1 MTSFTVCIPA
11 AGAGT
16 RMHSSVPKQY
26 LPLCGRPVLLHTL
39 DVFEAMA
46 GCTHIV
52 IATDD
57 RETLLPMLATAE
69 LSTQVTVVQG
79 GALRQ
84 DSVAHALAAVVDVDT
99 VVLVH
104 DAARPCVRAEDVQAV
119 ADAVAEYGAALLAV
133 PARDTLKEVRGGL
146 VQGTIDRSVVWQA
159 QTPQGARAGLFRRAF
174 AQLRARGQV
183 TDDVALIEAL
193 GEPVH
198 VVQGSAGN
206 IKITAPEDVPLAE
219 AVLRAAGRGN
229 CE

>member
-1 MTSFTVCIPA
+1 MTPFTVCIPA

-16 RMHSSVPKQY
+16 RMNSPVPKQY
-26 LPLCGRPVLLHTL
+26 LPLCGRPVILHTL
-39 DVFEAMA
+39 DVFDTMP
-46 GCTHIV
+46 GCVHIV

-57 RETLLPMLATAE
+57 RETLMPMLADAA
-69 LSTQVTVVQG
+69 LSTPVTVVQG

-84 DSVAHALAAVVDVDT
+84 DSVANALAAVEEADS

-104 DAARPCVRAEDVQAV
+104 DAARPCVRAADVQAV
-119 ADAVAEYGAALLAV
+119 AEAVAEYGAALLAL

-159 QTPQGARAGLFRRAF
+159 QTPQGARASLLRRAF
-174 AQLRARGQV
+174 AQVNARRQV

-193 GEPVH
+193 GEAVH

-206 IKITAPEDVPLAE
+206 LKITSPEDIPLAE
-219 AVLRAAGRGN
+219 AILRSEGRGA
-229 CE
+229 CG